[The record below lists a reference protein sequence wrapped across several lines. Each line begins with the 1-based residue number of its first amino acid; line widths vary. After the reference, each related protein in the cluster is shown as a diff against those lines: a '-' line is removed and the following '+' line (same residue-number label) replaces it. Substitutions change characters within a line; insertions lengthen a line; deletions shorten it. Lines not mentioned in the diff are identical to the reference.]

1 MEAAAAAAAGVAAG
15 GQMGQ
20 AEAPCIAESPALRD
34 SQQAV
39 SPEAAGAASGDP
51 PLRGQTVAVKGSPEL
66 WDVLSVEHD
75 QVQVQLRGGQIRR
88 RYPTEDIAPAVPSEP
103 PIASAENLP
112 RPCAHAGLLETR
124 KLRVF
129 LADTASAQVD
139 DPVGFVMVSPSASLA
154 DVRHEIVDDELEV
167 PAHFVFVVDGDIAK
181 LSQEKKILADYL
193 MQDGHVRVVPRP
205 EAAVAGAKVTAAG
218 AKVIMPPND
227 TGEDLSVMTDL
238 PVLAG
243 HLSKHSSLQ
252 GMFSSW
258 QPRYFRLSN
267 GTLSYFATP
276 DDKVAKDK
284 VVIDETCT
292 CRPAG
297 DKYKK
302 KFCFEVCSW
311 RGPLAVCAECEEDCE
326 LWKDYITKTVKAI
339 QQLAA
344 QKGIKRGLLYKR
356 DEGLFRKWKQKWVVL
371 NRTNLSFY
379 ETPDDPSRQKP
390 PTDELDLVDADI
402 NATDVIIDGR
412 SFCFI
417 IRQPK
422 RQSIELSTSD
432 NSSMNDWMK
441 MLQSNINGVQE
452 HAVSSK
458 KASWGVRP
466 KRARL
471 QKTGAG
477 WFQSGRVQE
486 VTVIE
491 SRQTRI
497 DGEKTTEYFLHVQH
511 KTGLAW
517 CISRQL
523 QDILD
528 LHATFNNTDPKKY
541 EFLDTFIQ
549 GPRDNKAKKLTTAE

>member
-1 MEAAAAAAAGVAAG
+1 
-15 GQMGQ
+15 
-20 AEAPCIAESPALRD
+20 
-34 SQQAV
+34 
-39 SPEAAGAASGDP
+39 
-51 PLRGQTVAVKGSPEL
+51 
-66 WDVLSVEHD
+66 
-75 QVQVQLRGGQIRR
+75 
-88 RYPTEDIAPAVPSEP
+88 
-103 PIASAENLP
+103 
-112 RPCAHAGLLETR
+112 
-124 KLRVF
+124 
-129 LADTASAQVD
+129 
-139 DPVGFVMVSPSASLA
+139 
-154 DVRHEIVDDELEV
+154 
-167 PAHFVFVVDGDIAK
+167 
-181 LSQEKKILADYL
+181 
-193 MQDGHVRVVPRP
+193 
-205 EAAVAGAKVTAAG
+205 
-218 AKVIMPPND
+218 
-227 TGEDLSVMTDL
+227 
-238 PVLAG
+238 
-243 HLSKHSSLQ
+243 
-252 GMFSSW
+252 MFSSW

-549 GPRDNKAKKLTTAE
+549 GPRDNKAKKLTTAERAQTHKLIRLYMEEALKQAATVEFAAIEQLVCPTVKGFDEHRGHLMVARQAGCGSKALKRWCVLSSSENCFSWGEQDDSTPLQVSLARAILVVKVSSHCRYCSLTRPPEYSLIH